1 MFNFLIFRTDR
12 IGDFLLTA
20 ILVNSIK
27 RNNPKTNIN
36 IVASQKNYKYIRTFN
51 NIDNVLVL
59 KNTFFEKLKFILKYK
74 NNKYDYIIVHDNKK
88 RSLFVSKFLNSKS
101 ILFLKNDKNMKH
113 IDQIK
118 CILHELNFNFSET
131 DLSTLENRYNQI
143 KNLPIDYIVFHFDE
157 KWFNKLYIKDYTD
170 IEPTEKKLID
180 FLNSLYFKTQK
191 KIVITTGENCPTL
204 LDNIDKILDNKKFL
218 LFKKLDFY
226 SLESIVSKCQ
236 LLIACHGAIS
246 HISAAKNIRQIDII
260 EKSKSEFY
268 KLWTS
273 HFRNYYHINRKKFDL
288 LSKEILELI

>member
-1 MFNFLIFRTDR
+1 MLNFLIFRTDR

-36 IVASQKNYKYIRTFN
+36 IVASQKNYKYIRTFS

-118 CILHELNFNFSET
+118 CILHELNFNFSEN
-131 DLSTLENRYNQI
+131 DLSNFENRCNQI

-157 KWFNKLYIKDYTD
+157 NG
-170 IEPTEKKLID
+170 LIN
-180 FLNSLYFKTQK
+180 FILKIIQTLNPQK
-191 KIVITTGENCPTL
+191 KN
-204 LDNIDKILDNKKFL
+204 
-218 LFKKLDFY
+218 
-226 SLESIVSKCQ
+226 
-236 LLIACHGAIS
+236 
-246 HISAAKNIRQIDII
+246 
-260 EKSKSEFY
+260 
-268 KLWTS
+268 
-273 HFRNYYHINRKKFDL
+273 
-288 LSKEILELI
+288 

>member
-1 MFNFLIFRTDR
+1 MLNFLIFRTDR

-36 IVASQKNYKYIRTFN
+36 IVASQKNYKYIRTFS

-118 CILHELNFNFSET
+118 CILHELNFNFSEN
-131 DLSTLENRYNQI
+131 DLSTLENRCNQI